1 MDKAVSTGSLEA
13 PAVLISEVCLAQRKE
28 GLLAQAGSSAV
39 NCNASTVS
47 REFFSDFFFPKE
59 KLRGSRV
66 FFIATNPFNLCQ
78 IKEQVSLDDS

>member
-28 GLLAQAGSSAV
+28 GLLAQAGSSAM

-47 REFFSDFFFPKE
+47 QEFFSDFFFPKGKVKGFE
-59 KLRGSRV
+59 SIFRSNQP
-66 FFIATNPFNLCQ
+66 IQ
-78 IKEQVSLDDS
+78 SLPNKGNDS